1 MDRVGDIALFLQVL
15 EHGSISAAARHL
27 DLSVAVASQRLK
39 RLERELGVRLLH
51 RTTRRL
57 HPTPEGLALAREGRP
72 LVEELA
78 LLGDRLRQRGGEV
91 AGTLRVTAPASFG
104 RQYIAPLMAG
114 FLARHPGL
122 RVSLDLDD
130 RVVDL
135 VGAGYDLAIRIGRLD
150 DSSLVSRQL
159 AANERVLC
167 AAPDY
172 LRRRGEPAGPGEL
185 ASHDCL
191 LLTGRDG
198 AREVWRLT
206 GPDGAPLEVR
216 VRGRFESNYGE
227 VLREAALAGLGI
239 ALHSLW
245 HVHRDLE
252 EGRLRV
258 VLPGF
263 PPPPSGIH
271 AVMPGRTLVPPRV
284 RAFIEHL
291 SGHFAD
297 PPWRRVADLCR
308 PGRGHG
314 AGPLARKS
322 LKPL

>member
-15 EHGSISAAARHL
+15 DHGSISAAARHL

-39 RLERELGVRLLH
+39 RLERDLGVRLLH

-57 HPTPEGLALAREGRP
+57 HPTPEGLALAQEGRA
-72 LVEELA
+72 LVEELG
-78 LLGDRLRQRGGEV
+78 LLGERLRQRGGEV

-114 FLARHPGL
+114 FLAAHPGL

-135 VGAGYDLAIRIGRLD
+135 VGAGFDLAIRIGRLD
-150 DSSLVSRQL
+150 DSDLVSRQL
-159 AANERVLC
+159 VANERVLC
-167 AAPDY
+167 ASPDY
-172 LRRRGEPAGPGEL
+172 LRRRGEPDGPAAL
-185 ASHDCL
+185 ARHDCL

-198 AREVWRLT
+198 RRELWRL
-206 GPDGAPLEVR
+206 GDGNGGTVDVR

-227 VLREAALAGLGI
+227 VLREAAVAGLGI
-239 ALHSLW
+239 ALHSVW
-245 HVHRDLE
+245 HVHRDLAA
-252 EGRLRV
+252 GRLRV
-258 VLPGF
+258 VLPGH

-284 RAFIEHL
+284 RAFVAHL
-291 SGHFAD
+291 AAHFAP
-297 PPWRRVADLCR
+297 PPWGGS
-308 PGRGHG
+308 PGGPEASG
-314 AGPLARKS
+314 AGGVARKS